1 MLHTLTSII
10 SFDLGS
16 NVKSG
21 NLMNFLISNVCLEAS
36 FFERE
41 CAPKTTLEDW
51 LLANL
56 KKAKRID
63 TQNDSPIFQWG
74 VEMVERSYTYRNK
87 NQLHGNLCR
96 IRWSDR
102 GHGPNNERMKTRAKS
117 IPVQFPSIAKEFQN

>member
-10 SFDLGS
+10 SFDLGA
-16 NVKSG
+16 NANPG
-21 NLMNFLISNVCLEAS
+21 NRMNFLISNVCLEAS

-63 TQNDSPIFQWG
+63 TQNDSPIFQWE
-74 VEMVERSYTYRNK
+74 VEMVEKPHTYRNK
-87 NQLHGNLCR
+87 DQLQGNLCR
-96 IRWSDR
+96 ISWSDR

-117 IPVQFPSIAKEFQN
+117 IPVKFPS